1 MLGASPQMTKARASS
16 WSEPRAFSA
25 AARSRTPAPGLYACD
40 ARRCPARTGRCMR
53 VPEASHRLYNCAR
66 CAQQVQICR
75 RCDRG
80 NLYCAG
86 GCARLRRRES
96 LRRAG
101 RRYQMGFRGACHHAA
116 RQRAWRA
123 RQADKV
129 THQGSPALAVPA
141 TVSAPAIESPGEPR
155 HDDIVPVQAR
165 ALAFAASQAAPR
177 CSFCRRVL
185 SVFARLGFVRGGP

>member
-1 MLGASPQMTKARASS
+1 MTKARAIS

-25 AARSRTPAPGLYACD
+25 AARSRTPAPGLYASD
-40 ARRCPARTGRCMR
+40 ARRCPARTGRCIR

-101 RRYQMGFRGACHHAA
+101 RHYQRSFRGARHHAA

-141 TVSAPAIESPGEPR
+141 TVSAPAIESPGGPVMTISSQCKRARLRLRRAKPR
-155 HDDIVPVQAR
+155 H
-165 ALAFAASQAAPR
+165 AAVSADVCCRSSPGWGLCAADPE
-177 CSFCRRVL
+177 
-185 SVFARLGFVRGGP
+185 RGGRR

>member
-1 MLGASPQMTKARASS
+1 MLGASPQKTKARAVS

-25 AARSRTPAPGLYACD
+25 AAHTRTPARGLYACD
-40 ARRCPARTGRCMR
+40 ARRCPVLAGRCIR

-80 NLYCAG
+80 NRYCAG
-86 GCARLRRRES
+86 SCAQLRRRES

-101 RRYQMGFRGACHHAA
+101 RRYQRSLRGACHHAA
-116 RQRAWRA
+116 RQRAWRERA
-123 RQADKV
+123 VNKV

-141 TVSAPAIESPGEPR
+141 TVSTSANASPGEPR
-155 HDDIVPVQAR
+155 HDDIVPVPAR
-165 ALAFAASQAAPR
+165 ALAFAAHQAAPR